1 MVSRGKDQEGLVR
14 EGAFSVAIE
23 TLTLGKKKA
32 EGEPEICLSMGLL
45 VESCY

>member
-23 TLTLGKKKA
+23 TLMLGKKKA
-32 EGEPEICLSMGLL
+32 EGEGDDRG
-45 VESCY
+45 